1 MRTIQERLNSKTY
14 VQDGHLL
21 WGGAADEQGY
31 GFLSVKNKVHRVTR
45 VVWEIVYGPIPEG
58 LYVLHICNT
67 RSCVRPVHLY
77 LGTQSDNMQDRV
89 RDGNDSQANQTHC
102 INGHEFTADNTY
114 HIRQATRGGSIMR
127 QCKTCTSKRQQ
138 RRKMKI

>member
-1 MRTIQERLNSKTY
+1 MNLTKRVWAKVDKSNTCW
-14 VQDGHLL
+14 L
-21 WGGAADEQGY
+21 WQAATDIAGY
-31 GFLSVKNKVHRVTR
+31 GRIQVGGSNQKAHR
-45 VVWEIVYGPIPEG
+45 VVWGLVYGPIPEG